1 MILVTVADSAC
12 ICSLIGVHY
21 NCITHLKSHC
31 MKTATLPT
39 VRVLPEIRA
48 QAEALLEDGES
59 LSMFIE
65 DSLRRQITL
74 RQSER
79 EFIARGM
86 AAGAR
91 ARETGEMVSAEDSL
105 ARLRALA
112 KRQKSSVKV

>member
-1 MILVTVADSAC
+1 
-12 ICSLIGVHY
+12 
-21 NCITHLKSHC
+21 

-48 QAEALLEDGES
+48 QAEALLEEGES

-65 DSLRRQITL
+65 DSLRRHIAL

-79 EFIARGM
+79 AFLARGM

-91 ARETGEMVSAEDSL
+91 ARAGGEVISAQDSL
-105 ARLRALA
+105 ARLRGLRA
-112 KRQKSSVKV
+112 KQKPPAKA

>member
-1 MILVTVADSAC
+1 
-12 ICSLIGVHY
+12 
-21 NCITHLKSHC
+21 

-48 QAEALLEDGES
+48 QAEALLEEGES

-65 DSLRRQITL
+65 ESLRRHIAL

-79 EFIARGM
+79 AFLARGM

-91 ARETGEMVSAEDSL
+91 ARETGVTLTAQDSL

-112 KRQKSSVKV
+112 QKHDSVTKA

>member
-1 MILVTVADSAC
+1 
-12 ICSLIGVHY
+12 
-21 NCITHLKSHC
+21 LKGTS

-65 DSLRRQITL
+65 ESLRRQITQ

-79 EFIARGM
+79 EFLARGM
-86 AAGAR
+86 AAGVR
-91 ARETGEMVSAEDSL
+91 ARETGVTISAEDSL
-105 ARLRALA
+105 ARLRALGA
-112 KRQKSSVKV
+112 RQKSTVKA

>member
-1 MILVTVADSAC
+1 
-12 ICSLIGVHY
+12 
-21 NCITHLKSHC
+21 

-39 VRVLPEIRA
+39 VRVLPEIRE
-48 QAEALLEDGES
+48 QAEALLEQGES

-65 DSLRRQITL
+65 ESLRRHIAL

-79 EFIARGM
+79 EFLARGM

-91 ARETGEMVSAEDSL
+91 ARETGVTVTADESL

-112 KRQKSSVKV
+112 AKRAASSKA

>member
-1 MILVTVADSAC
+1 
-12 ICSLIGVHY
+12 
-21 NCITHLKSHC
+21 

-39 VRVLPEIRA
+39 VRVLPEIRE
-48 QAEALLEDGES
+48 QAEGLLEQGES

-65 DSLRRQITL
+65 ESLRRHIAL

-79 EFIARGM
+79 EFLARGM

-91 ARETGEMVSAEDSL
+91 ARETGVTVTADESL

-112 KRQKSSVKV
+112 AKQTLNSKA

>member
-1 MILVTVADSAC
+1 
-12 ICSLIGVHY
+12 
-21 NCITHLKSHC
+21 

-48 QAEALLEDGES
+48 EAEALLDAGES

-65 DSLRRQITL
+65 DSLRRHIAL

-79 EFIARGM
+79 AFLARGM

-91 ARETGEMVSAEDSL
+91 ARETGVTISAEDSL
-105 ARLRALA
+105 VRLRALGKKRKASA
-112 KRQKSSVKV
+112 KA

>member
-1 MILVTVADSAC
+1 
-12 ICSLIGVHY
+12 
-21 NCITHLKSHC
+21 

-48 QAEALLEDGES
+48 QAEGLLEPGES
-59 LSMFIE
+59 LSLFIE
-65 DSLRRQITL
+65 DSLRRNIAL

-79 EFIARGM
+79 DFLARGM

-91 ARETGEMVSAEDSL
+91 ARETGVTVSADESL

-112 KRQKSSVKV
+112 VKRIASNKA

>member
-1 MILVTVADSAC
+1 
-12 ICSLIGVHY
+12 
-21 NCITHLKSHC
+21 

-48 QAEALLEDGES
+48 QAESLLEQDES

-65 DSLRRQITL
+65 ESLRRHIAL

-79 EFIARGM
+79 EFLARGM

-91 ARETGEMVSAEDSL
+91 ARETGVTVSAEDSI
-105 ARLRALA
+105 ARLKALA
-112 KRQKSSVKV
+112 AKRLSSNKA